1 MTTIE
6 ETTIGYLQTS
16 QSEIEARF
24 NTNLAQA
31 QKIEQEITKLQEQL
45 RALQHPLIEDQGAI
59 KEIKKILN
67 QVNETN

>member
-6 ETTIGYLQTS
+6 ETTIGYLTKS
-16 QSEIEARF
+16 QSEIETRF
-24 NTNLAQA
+24 NTNLAKA
-31 QKIEQEITKLQEQL
+31 QKIEQEIKNLQEQL
-45 RALQHPLIEDQGAI
+45 RALQQPLIEDQGAI

>member
-31 QKIEQEITKLQEQL
+31 QQIEQEITKLQEQL
-45 RALQHPLIEDQGAI
+45 RALQQPLIEDQGAI

>member
-24 NTNLAQA
+24 NTNLAKA
-31 QKIEQEITKLQEQL
+31 QQIEQEITKLQEQL
-45 RALQHPLIEDQGAI
+45 RALQQPLIEDQGAI

>member
-6 ETTIGYLQTS
+6 ETTIGYLTKS

-31 QKIEQEITKLQEQL
+31 QKIEQEITNLQEQL
-45 RALQHPLIEDQGAI
+45 RALQQPLIEDQCSI

>member
-6 ETTIGYLQTS
+6 ETTIGYLTKS
-16 QSEIEARF
+16 QSEIETRF

-45 RALQHPLIEDQGAI
+45 RALQQPLIEDQGAI

>member
-6 ETTIGYLQTS
+6 ETTIGYLTKS
-16 QSEIEARF
+16 QSEIEGRF
-24 NTNLAQA
+24 NTNLAKA

-45 RALQHPLIEDQGAI
+45 RALQQPLIEDQGAI

-67 QVNETN
+67 QVNEIN